1 MTLAHYTAR
10 ARALSIAELTYA
22 LRDLKATLQI
32 HRDRPLNDPYVAK
45 LYAEFDAYS
54 VEVHKRQRSC
64 A

>member
-32 HRDRPLNDPYVAK
+32 HRDRPLSDPYVAK

-54 VEVHKRQRSC
+54 VEVHKRQRAC

>member
-1 MTLAHYTAR
+1 MTPAYYTAR
-10 ARALSIAELTYA
+10 ARAPSTAELIYA

-32 HRDRPLNDPYVAK
+32 HRNRPLNDPYVAK

-54 VEVHKRQRSC
+54 VEVHKRQRAC